1 MVFRVDAS
9 DVDALASDLSA
20 APDRLRGQVGQ
31 IVERGAFNVRRGA
44 QRLIRGQITG
54 RYLPHYPRAI
64 TYDIERAADVVAAE
78 IGPESGMPQ
87 GGMGPG
93 VEFGSANAPPLP
105 HLIPAYEAE
114 LPRFYRFLAQASG
127 EVLGG

>member
-9 DVDALASDLSA
+9 GVDALTNDLSA
-20 APDRLRGQVGQ
+20 APGRLRVQVGQ
-31 IVERGAFNVRRGA
+31 IVNRGALNIRRDA
-44 QRLIRGQITG
+44 QRRIRGQITG
-54 RYLPHYPRAI
+54 KYLPHYPRSI
-64 TYDIERAADVVAAE
+64 TYDIERAGDMVEAE
-78 IGPESGMPQ
+78 IGPESDMPQ

-114 LPRFYRFLAQASG
+114 LPRFYRFLAQASR